1 VILNTDIPTRAQV
14 DRLIAARS
22 PGSVSIYLATDPAST
37 GAAERIEL
45 KNLTSDAL
53 DQLRQAGAER
63 DRIAAI
69 DEELTDLVD
78 DEEFLRHQA
87 HCAAVLVTPDSLTT
101 FRLPHRL
108 TSLVEVSDRFHVKPL
123 LRAVTFAQLAFR
135 AGAGAGLGAADRG
148 RA

>member
-14 DRLIAARS
+14 DRLIATRG
-22 PGSVSIYLATDPAST
+22 PCSVSIYLATDPASS

-45 KNLTSDAL
+45 KNLASEAVEQPRQSSAGR
-53 DQLRQAGAER
+53 DQ
-63 DRIAAI
+63 IAAVE
-69 DEELTDLVD
+69 EELADLVD

-87 HCAAVLVTPDSLTT
+87 HCAAVFVTPDSLTT